1 MKKILISGY
10 HGFGNIGDEAI
21 LKAMLAE
28 FDKMDREME
37 LTVLSQK
44 PEETSNHYNVKAVDR
59 SSLWRVVKTLRK
71 TDILVSGGGSLLQES
86 TGRLSIFYYLF
97 IYFVAMIFRK
107 KTIIFSHGI
116 GPVYRSFS
124 KKLICFVFNR
134 ASCISVRDKRS
145 KEELMSYGVSGDK
158 IDVTAD
164 PVISF
169 NKFGRDKGVELFST
183 YGMYDPSLE
192 TIGFAIKSSKGS
204 QVEEDFVKIINR
216 LKEKPCNIVL
226 IPFHYSEDLP
236 LIEKIVKLTEHH
248 IISINERHSV
258 DEIFSMI
265 ETLDVLVGVRLH
277 ALIFS
282 AVSET
287 PLVGIT
293 YDPKID
299 AFLESIHEEAVCEIN
314 NIDTEAVVSAIEM
327 HLESKE
333 AIKNRLKMDVFKHK
347 VLLTK
352 YNSGIE
358 AMLD

>member
-1 MKKILISGY
+1 MKKIVISGY

-21 LKAMLAE
+21 LKAMLSE
-28 FDKMDREME
+28 FDKMHSEIE

-44 PEETSNHYNVKAVDR
+44 PEETSKNYNVKTVDR
-59 SSLWRVVKTLRK
+59 SSMLKVVNTIWK

-86 TGRLSIFYYLF
+86 TSRQSIFYYLF

-116 GPVYRSFS
+116 GPVHRSFS
-124 KKLICFVFNR
+124 KKLICYVFNK

-145 KEELMSYGVSGDK
+145 KEELISYGVKSEK

-169 NKFGRDKGVELFST
+169 KKFGKDKGMALFNA
-183 YGMYDPSLE
+183 YGLFDPSLD
-192 TIGFAIKSSKGS
+192 TIGFAIKSRRGS
-204 QVEEDFVKIINR
+204 DIEEEFVEIINK
-216 LKEKPCNIVL
+216 LKKKPCNIVL

-236 LIEKIVKLTEHH
+236 LIEKIVKLTEHN
-248 IISINERHSV
+248 IININEKHSV
-258 DEIFSMI
+258 EEVFSMI
-265 ETLDVLVGVRLH
+265 ESLDVLVGIRLH

-299 AFLESIHEEAVCEIN
+299 AFLESIHEKAVCSID
-314 NIDTEAVVSAIEM
+314 NIITGSVISAIEL
-327 HLESKE
+327 HLENKE
-333 AIKNRLKMDVFKHK
+333 VIKDRLKMDVFKHK

-358 AMLD
+358 TMLD

>member
-1 MKKILISGY
+1 MKKIVISGY

-28 FDKMDREME
+28 FGQMDREIE

-44 PEETSNHYNVKAVDR
+44 PDETSKKYKVKAVNR
-59 SSLWRVVKTLRK
+59 SSMLRVVNTLRK
-71 TDILVSGGGSLLQES
+71 SDILVSGGGSLLQES
-86 TGRLSIFYYLF
+86 TGKLSIFYYLF

-116 GPVYRSFS
+116 GPVYRTFT

-134 ASCISVRDKRS
+134 SSCISVRDKRS
-145 KEELMSYGVSGDK
+145 KEELITYGVKAEK

-169 NKFGRDKGVELFST
+169 KKFGSKKGKALLDT
-183 YGMYDPSLE
+183 YGKYDPNLE
-192 TIGFAIKSSKGS
+192 TIGFALKSKRGS
-204 QVEEDFVKIINR
+204 NVEEDFVRIINK

-236 LIEKIVKLTEHH
+236 LIEKIVKLTEHN
-248 IISINERHSV
+248 IISVNERHSV
-258 DEIFSMI
+258 EEVFSMI
-265 ETLDVLVGVRLH
+265 ESLDVLVGVRLH

-299 AFLESIHEEAVCEIN
+299 AFLESIHEQAVCSIEDIN
-314 NIDTEAVVSAIEM
+314 TESVVSAIEL
-327 HLESKE
+327 HLENNE
-333 AIKNRLKMDVFKHK
+333 AIRDRLKMDVFKHK